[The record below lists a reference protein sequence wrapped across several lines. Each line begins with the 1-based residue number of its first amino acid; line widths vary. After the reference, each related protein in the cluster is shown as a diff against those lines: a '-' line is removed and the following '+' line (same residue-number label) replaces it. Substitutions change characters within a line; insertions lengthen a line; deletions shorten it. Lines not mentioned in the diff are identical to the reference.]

1 MKKVT
6 IDLDNALYSKIKA
19 MAKLKKQTITSYV
32 KGIILEKAED
42 DQDHKDVIEAKKVM
56 VKHIQKAQP

>member
-1 MKKVT
+1 MKKIT
-6 IDLDNALYSKIKA
+6 INFDNALYSKIKA

-42 DQDHKDVIEAKKVM
+42 DQDYKDVIEAKKVM
-56 VKHIQKAQP
+56 AKHIQKVQS